1 MVTAPTV
8 GWGSDR
14 TSTGT
19 LTSGRLP
26 EAASSTLSEIS
37 NTRSAKCWAV
47 SVFWGRKHRRA
58 GRLFTVPWTS
68 IGGPSQQAN
77 ARSRRIRAPFPS
89 TGKDPQRLSNGLDRR
104 RSRRLGAVCFLW
116 RYPWGHP
123 RRTLSGTVS
132 PWSPDFPPRS
142 RATAVQPTGLAGV
155 AGAGRGGNPRGARD
169 PWRATIGDGLLRC
182 VAVRMGSPAQID
194 TACLRPSART
204 FLRHELLGASRRMT

>member
-89 TGKDPQRLSNGLDRR
+89 TGKGSSTAFER
-104 RSRRLGAVCFLW
+104 
-116 RYPWGHP
+116 
-123 RRTLSGTVS
+123 
-132 PWSPDFPPRS
+132 PRS
-142 RATAVQPTGLAGV
+142 AAISPIGGGLLSV
-155 AGAGRGGNPRGARD
+155 ALSLGSPPPDVIRHRISVEPGLSSALARGGRPADWPGRHSGCGAGRQPAWRSRPVACYDRGWPAPVRCRPHGLSSAD
-169 PWRATIGDGLLRC
+169 RHRMPQALGADLLR
-182 VAVRMGSPAQID
+182 Q
-194 TACLRPSART
+194 
-204 FLRHELLGASRRMT
+204 ELLGASRRMT